1 MLQRF
6 ARLPDGWM
14 FLAGYCLI
22 GLGYVL
28 FGLVSTVAAVP
39 FLAVVIGYFLIAFIL
54 TVIKA
59 ISLKEMALNRLNL
72 LVFEFIT
79 IAGFI
84 LLLFTCEQ

>member
-1 MLQRF
+1 M
-6 ARLPDGWM
+6 
-14 FLAGYCLI
+14 I

-28 FGLVSTVAAVP
+28 CGLVATVAAAP
-39 FLAVVIGYFLIAFIL
+39 FLAVVIGYFLIAFVL
-54 TVIKA
+54 TVMKA